1 MFQRVQPSIPSLPS
15 IPSSS
20 ISNQPVSSSSAGR
33 VMDHSHLVCCYT
45 AHVTLQWYVFVC
57 LCVRVCVCVCVCV
70 YAHVCMYTF
79 FIFIDI
85 NECSKPDICGPGG
98 QCVNSLGS
106 YKCDCLPGYASK
118 SRRHPACEGRN
129 YYYSMSTV
137 CVCVCVCVCVTA
149 VDKCCVTP
157 ITVL

>member
-70 YAHVCMYTF
+70 RVSAQR
-79 FIFIDI
+79 
-85 NECSKPDICGPGG
+85 NEKMGHNVQAEIPNE
-98 QCVNSLGS
+98 QH
-106 YKCDCLPGYASK
+106 
-118 SRRHPACEGRN
+118 RRHSAP
-129 YYYSMSTV
+129 YF
-137 CVCVCVCVCVTA
+137 
-149 VDKCCVTP
+149 
-157 ITVL
+157 